1 MSHIENSVLGF
12 FGAVWYVISIH
23 NILLFI
29 FYSEAVNIIKLVF
42 YLFDFLEGNLTIQF
56 ARSS

>member
-12 FGAVWYVISIH
+12 FGTVWYVISIH

-29 FYSEAVNIIKLVF
+29 FYSEAINIIKLVF
-42 YLFDFLEGNLTIQF
+42 YLLLEGNLTIQF